1 VFVCNVLGNVDS
13 HIVLGRIT
21 IGNVKS
27 SLIQFCRR
35 FWGMSATPLLVSSR
49 ADEPH
54 IERDIVDNLY
64 LPVYS
69 CSYERD
75 RTTTYVRSLTNLL

>member
-1 VFVCNVLGNVDS
+1 MFVCNVLGNVDS

-54 IERDIVDNLY
+54 IERDIVDNLVCII
-64 LPVYS
+64 LA
-69 CSYERD
+69 C
-75 RTTTYVRSLTNLL
+75 LFLFL

>member
-27 SLIQFCRR
+27 SLIQFCLV
-35 FWGMSATPLLVSSR
+35 FWGMSATPLSVLSG

-54 IERDIVDNLY
+54 IESRDIVDTL
-64 LPVYS
+64 VYIILA
-69 CSYERD
+69 C
-75 RTTTYVRSLTNLL
+75 LFLFL

>member
-1 VFVCNVLGNVDS
+1 MFVCNVLRNVDS

-27 SLIQFCRR
+27 SLIQLCRA
-35 FWGMSATPLLVSSR
+35 FWVMSATPLLVLSG

-54 IERDIVDNLY
+54 IESRNIVDTLVCII
-64 LPVYS
+64 LA
-69 CSYERD
+69 C
-75 RTTTYVRSLTNLL
+75 LFLFL